1 MPEWKGFY
9 NKKSRWPN
17 MLDKRSEFISKCR
30 HISKQLSNRVKDDIN
45 DWQSQSCVFVLL
57 YVFLYYLSN
66 LFVFVGK
73 NIDWRLP
80 SMKLVVSIM
89 LSWIPSQLIHI
100 IYIYTYNHIHIY
112 IIYIYIHIYVNK
124 HVYMYIYI
132 YMHAWWNEKTK
143 VLILKVKCLTAI
155 FNHSIMHNSLSQ
167 YNVVTEDCPKAW
179 NFKYQNLV
187 FSFLTVTHILLMP
200 TFAVIMNMRRRK

>member
-1 MPEWKGFY
+1 MI
-9 NKKSRWPN
+9 SRGDFNFFIDNCNLCLSEKTFIIRNLDDVN
-17 MLDKRSEFISKCR
+17 MLNKRSEFISKCR

-89 LSWIPSQLIHI
+89 LPWIPSQLTHI
-100 IYIYTYNHIHIY
+100 IYIYILI
-112 IIYIYIHIYVNK
+112 IIYIYI
-124 HVYMYIYI
+124 
-132 YMHAWWNEKTK
+132 
-143 VLILKVKCLTAI
+143 
-155 FNHSIMHNSLSQ
+155 
-167 YNVVTEDCPKAW
+167 
-179 NFKYQNLV
+179 
-187 FSFLTVTHILLMP
+187 
-200 TFAVIMNMRRRK
+200 

>member
-45 DWQSQSCVFVLL
+45 DWLWCVFVLL
-57 YVFLYYLSN
+57 YMFLYYLSN
-66 LFVFVGK
+66 IFVFVDK

-80 SMKLVVSIM
+80 SMKLVASIM
-89 LSWIPSQLIHI
+89 PSWIPSQLIHI

-132 YMHAWWNEKTK
+132 YICTRDEMKKLRFWY
-143 VLILKVKCLTAI
+143 LKLNALRQSSITALCI
-155 FNHSIMHNSLSQ
+155 AVYNSIMLWLKIALRHETLSIK
-167 YNVVTEDCPKAW
+167 T
-179 NFKYQNLV
+179 
-187 FSFLTVTHILLMP
+187 
-200 TFAVIMNMRRRK
+200 

>member
-112 IIYIYIHIYVNK
+112 IIYIYIYIYMSINM
-124 HVYMYIYI
+124 YICIYIYI
-132 YMHAWWNEKTK
+132 YICTRDEMKKLRFWY
-143 VLILKVKCLTAI
+143 LKLNALRQSSITALCI
-155 FNHSIMHNSLSQ
+155 TVYHSIMLWLKIALRHETLSIK
-167 YNVVTEDCPKAW
+167 T
-179 NFKYQNLV
+179 
-187 FSFLTVTHILLMP
+187 
-200 TFAVIMNMRRRK
+200 